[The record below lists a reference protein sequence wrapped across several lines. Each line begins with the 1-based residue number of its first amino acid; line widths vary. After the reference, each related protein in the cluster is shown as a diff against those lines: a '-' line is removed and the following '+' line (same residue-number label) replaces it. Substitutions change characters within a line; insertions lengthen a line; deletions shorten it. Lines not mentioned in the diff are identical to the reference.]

1 MLIPKTKHNYVG
13 IEIECIVPDH
23 STHSLKCVFNKAGV
37 GKYVDVTTDSSI
49 EIDCTND
56 GFDECWDE
64 CTCPLLDAEVRVLA
78 KETEFKK
85 VIDQVIRLLIREGA
99 YVNDSCGLHVHLD
112 MRQRNPEE
120 CALRLLRQQEVM
132 LEMQPEHRKY
142 SGYCCV
148 VPIENQMA
156 MFYDWITKAYPER
169 YAAVNTLSYR
179 RLKTI
184 EVRAAAATLNSG
196 EIKDWVKWL
205 LCVVDNKSISKW
217 EEEYVQGRIEKHS
230 TQHQSLNSAFRR

>member
-23 STHSLKCVFNKAGV
+23 STHSLKHAFDRAGL

-49 EIDCTND
+49 DIECAND
-56 GFDECWDE
+56 HTDECWYE

-85 VIDQVIRLLIREGA
+85 VIDQVTRLLIREGA
-99 YVNDSCGLHVHLD
+99 YVNESCGLHVHLD
-112 MRQRNPEE
+112 MRQRKPEE

-132 LEMQPEHRKY
+132 LEMQPNHRKDG
-142 SGYCCV
+142 GYCDA

-156 MFYDWITKAYPER
+156 MFYNWITNAYPSK
-169 YAAVNTLSYR
+169 YAAVNTLSYQ

-184 EVRAAAATLNSG
+184 EVRVAAGTLNSS

-217 EEEYVQGRIEKHS
+217 EEEYVQRRIERYS
-230 TQHQSLNSAFRR
+230 TQHQSFNGAVRR